1 MAASLSF
8 IHPHPLFYPSTL
20 QSFTFFSHYPAFF
33 CTPGLA
39 VSISPSLFQV
49 LFISPSLAPLS
60 YLHLPPPA
68 ERDKSEEGCSMV
80 EGPLT
85 IKLQAP
91 LSSEAISEKKKT
103 KKHML
108 RSDLLSERSLLRK
121 ENPYLCPE
129 MDHSL
134 SLEDIPVLW
143 EIIGLAPTHFIKL
156 GYRGKTSFTA
166 QTFL

>member
-1 MAASLSF
+1 
-8 IHPHPLFYPSTL
+8 
-20 QSFTFFSHYPAFF
+20 
-33 CTPGLA
+33 
-39 VSISPSLFQV
+39 
-49 LFISPSLAPLS
+49 
-60 YLHLPPPA
+60 
-68 ERDKSEEGCSMV
+68 MV

-85 IKLQAP
+85 TKLQAP

-103 KKHML
+103 KHML
-108 RSDLLSERSLLRK
+108 RSDLLSERSLLKK

-156 GYRGKTSFTA
+156 SYRGKT
-166 QTFL
+166 